1 MINNAYRL
9 GLFRV
14 GCMVCPL
21 SSDWWDGI
29 ANAYYKNEMEPLLQ
43 RVEEYAKRTKP
54 ENEVKKYI
62 EDGGWK
68 ARMGGRGLLN
78 GGNRVTEQIQNNELT
93 FTINNA
99 TQNWLS
105 VAPILG
111 SITEQNDIH
120 GVHKISGINY
130 EYRIV
135 REESSLKV
143 SYKPFSKMDRLLSA
157 I

>member
-1 MINNAYRL
+1 MYGLSVVIRL
-9 GLFRV
+9 V
-14 GCMVCPL
+14 
-21 SSDWWDGI
+21 DGI

-99 TQNWLS
+99 TDRKS
-105 VAPILG
+105 VA
-111 SITEQNDIH
+111 
-120 GVHKISGINY
+120 
-130 EYRIV
+130 
-135 REESSLKV
+135 
-143 SYKPFSKMDRLLSA
+143 
-157 I
+157 

>member
-54 ENEVKKYI
+54 ENEVKSILKMVDGRLEWGDEGSSTEEI
-62 EDGGWK
+62 E
-68 ARMGGRGLLN
+68 
-78 GGNRVTEQIQNNELT
+78 
-93 FTINNA
+93 
-99 TQNWLS
+99 
-105 VAPILG
+105 
-111 SITEQNDIH
+111 
-120 GVHKISGINY
+120 
-130 EYRIV
+130 
-135 REESSLKV
+135 
-143 SYKPFSKMDRLLSA
+143 
-157 I
+157 